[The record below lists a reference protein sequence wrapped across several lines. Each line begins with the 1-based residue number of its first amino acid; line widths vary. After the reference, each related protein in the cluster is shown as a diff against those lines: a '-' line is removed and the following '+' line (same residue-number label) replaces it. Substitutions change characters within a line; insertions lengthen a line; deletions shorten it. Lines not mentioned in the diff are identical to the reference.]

1 MGDPIIDQEDIVRL
15 IDADTPAAVH
25 EATVTVAKR
34 VLDADTVHLVR
45 TSDDGLVELA
55 GTVAGTVDGDM
66 LPLAADIVD
75 QLDLIG
81 RSHVFDDIRNVRS
94 VATTSPASSTAY
106 TARALLLVPI
116 ETVGLLVATARQ
128 AGAFDDADRRW
139 AEQLAS
145 LVENL
150 LADDLGEGEPA
161 MAARLERIATV
172 LSHDFADPLTVAR
185 GALELAE
192 ETGEP
197 EHFVRAHRAIDRLE
211 HLVAGIE
218 RMARADGHI
227 GRLELV
233 ELRTV
238 VEEVWPAVDHADV
251 TIDVVDSRPVVAD
264 RYALEQLVFNLLSN
278 AVEHGGDHVRV
289 GCTDNGFYI
298 EDDGPGIP
306 EALHDDIFAWGSSSR
321 SDHKGI
327 GLSIVSQ
334 ICDAH
339 GWTVDV
345 TEGDLGGASFVVTD
359 LTKAER

>member
-1 MGDPIIDQEDIVRL
+1 MGDPVIEQEDIVRL
-15 IDADTPAAVH
+15 LDAETAAGVH
-25 EATVTVAKR
+25 EATVEVARR
-34 VLDADTVHLVR
+34 VLDADTVHLVH
-45 TSDDGLVELA
+45 TGEEGLEELA
-55 GTVAGTVDGDM
+55 VTTDARVDGDM

-94 VATTSPASSTAY
+94 IASTSPSSSPAY
-106 TARALLLVPI
+106 TPRALLLVPI
-116 ETVGLLVATARQ
+116 ETVGLLVATATRE
-128 AGAFDDADRRW
+128 GAFDEADRRW

-150 LADDLGEGEPA
+150 LADDLGDGESA

-172 LSHDFADPLTVAR
+172 LDHDFADPLTVAR
-185 GALELAE
+185 GALELAQ
-192 ETGEP
+192 ETDDP
-197 EHFVRAHRAIDRLE
+197 DHFARAHRAIDRIE

-218 RMARADGHI
+218 RMARADEHI

-238 VEEVWPAVDHADV
+238 VDEVWPAIDHEGATADV
-251 TIDVVDSRPVVAD
+251 RDSRPIVAD

-278 AVEHGGDHVRV
+278 AVDHGGAHVRV
-289 GCTDNGFYI
+289 GCTDTGFFV

-306 EALHDDIFAWGSSSR
+306 SALHDDIFAWGSSSR

-327 GLSIVSQ
+327 GLSIVTQ

-339 GWTVDV
+339 GWEVDV
-345 TEGDLGGASFVVTD
+345 TEGELGGARFEVID
-359 LTKAER
+359 LGDAES